1 LANRILTLEGNP
13 VLHPDQPD
21 TATPFASRA
30 RRLASLCVL
39 TLTIGAGGVALAASP
54 ATASS
59 ASTSA
64 SATAAPSAPVG
75 VTASQTGVGQVT
87 VRWSAPT
94 SAGSSAIT
102 SYAPGYSAGEWG
114 NGEEVPSTARSDVFS
129 HLANGSYRFSVAAVN
144 AAGWGTRVF
153 VPVTVTGL
161 KTPTQ
166 AVSRTTLT
174 AGDGL
179 TISGLGSP
187 GARLTLDRALPGQP
201 FRPLATVTV
210 DSRGHYARTVTVAY
224 TATYRSRGVTGLVSH
239 ANKVVAQDRMTFG
252 AVRNAFRTYTL
263 SGKVYPARKGQLVK
277 LSYLNGSSYSA
288 LASVSTDQY
297 GRWSYKHTYNFSK
310 TYTFKAVAAAT
321 NLNASKA
328 VTLKVAVK

>member
-1 LANRILTLEGNP
+1 

-21 TATPFASRA
+21 TATPFTSRA

-39 TLTIGAGGVALAASP
+39 TVTIGTGGVALAAAPAMASTVSTP
-54 ATASS
+54 AAATA
-59 ASTSA
+59 T
-64 SATAAPSAPVG
+64 PSAPLR

-87 VRWSAPT
+87 IRWSAPT
-94 SAGSSAIT
+94 SAGASAIT

-114 NGEEVPSTARSDVFS
+114 NGEEVAATARSDVFS
-129 HLANGSYRFSVAAVN
+129 HLANGPYSFSVAAVN
-144 AAGWGTRVF
+144 AVGWGARVF

-166 AVSRTTLT
+166 TVSRTTLT
-174 AGDGL
+174 AGY
-179 TISGLGSP
+179 TMTVSGLGSP

-201 FRPLATVTV
+201 FRPLATITV
-210 DSRGHYARTVTVAY
+210 DSRGHYARTLTVAN
-224 TATYRSRGVTGLVSH
+224 TATYRSRGVTGLLSH

-252 AVRNAFRTYTL
+252 SARNAFRTYTL

-277 LSYLNGSSYSA
+277 LSYLNGSSYTP

-297 GRWSYKHTYNFSK
+297 GRWSYKHTYNFTK
-310 TYTFKAVAAAT
+310 TYTFKAVSAAT
-321 NLNASKA
+321 TLNASKS

>member
-1 LANRILTLEGNP
+1 

-39 TLTIGAGGVALAASP
+39 TLTVGAGGVALAAVP
-54 ATASS
+54 AM
-59 ASTSA
+59 ASTVSTPA
-64 SATAAPSAPVG
+64 AATAAPSAPLH

-87 VRWSAPT
+87 IRWSAPT

-102 SYAPGYSAGEWG
+102 GYDAGYSAGEWG
-114 NGEEVPSTARSDVFS
+114 NGEEVASTARSDVFS
-129 HLANGSYRFSVAAVN
+129 HLANGPYTFSVAAVN
-144 AAGWGTRVF
+144 AVGGGTRVF

-166 AVSRTTLT
+166 TVSRTTVT
-174 AGDGL
+174 AGD
-179 TISGLGSP
+179 TMTVSGLGSP
-187 GARLTLDRALPGQP
+187 GARLTLDRALPGQA
-201 FRPLATVTV
+201 FRPLATITV

-277 LSYLNGSSYSA
+277 LSYLNGSSYTP

-297 GRWSYKHTYNFSK
+297 GRWSYKRTYNFTK
-310 TYTFKAVAAAT
+310 TYTFKAVSAAT
-321 NLNASKA
+321 TLNASKA

>member
-1 LANRILTLEGNP
+1 M
-13 VLHPDQPD
+13 LHPDQPD

-39 TLTIGAGGVALAASP
+39 TLTIGAGGVALVAAPAMASTVSTPATTAASL
-54 ATASS
+54 
-59 ASTSA
+59 
-64 SATAAPSAPVG
+64 PSAPLH

-87 VRWSAPT
+87 SRWSAPT
-94 SAGSSAIT
+94 SAGASAIT
-102 SYAPGYSAGEWG
+102 GYDVGYSAGEWG
-114 NGEEVPSTARSDVFS
+114 NGGGVPSTARSDVFS
-129 HLANGSYRFSVAAVN
+129 HLANGPYLFSVAAVN
-144 AAGWGTRVF
+144 KVDMGQRVF

-166 AVSRTTLT
+166 TVSRTTLT
-174 AGDGL
+174 AGD
-179 TISGLGSP
+179 TMTVSGLGSP

-210 DSRGHYARTVTVAY
+210 DGRGHYARTVTVAY

-252 AVRNAFRTYTL
+252 SARNAFRTYTL

-277 LSYLNGSSYSA
+277 LSYLNGSSYTP

-297 GRWSYKHTYNFSK
+297 GRWSYKHTYNFTK
-310 TYTFKAVAAAT
+310 TYTFKAVSAAT
-321 NLNASKA
+321 TLNASKS

>member
-1 LANRILTLEGNP
+1 MRP
-13 VLHPDQPD
+13 HPDHRRRRR
-21 TATPFASRA
+21 RA
-30 RRLASLCVL
+30 GRLSGHGIEREHLRDDHRHPV
-39 TLTIGAGGVALAASP
+39 G
-54 ATASS
+54 
-59 ASTSA
+59 
-64 SATAAPSAPVG
+64 PVG
-75 VTASQTGVGQVT
+75 VTARQTGAGQVT
-87 VRWSAPT
+87 VRWSAP
-94 SAGSSAIT
+94 SQRRFLAHHRLRR
-102 SYAPGYSAGEWG
+102 GYSAGEWG
-114 NGEEVPSTARSDVFS
+114 NGKEVPSTARSDVFS
-129 HLANGSYRFSVAAVN
+129 HLANGPYSFSVAAVN
-144 AAGWGTRVF
+144 AAGSGTRVF

-166 AVSRTTLT
+166 TVSRTTLT
-174 AGDGL
+174 AGD
-179 TISGLGSP
+179 TMTVSGLGSP

-277 LSYLNGSSYSA
+277 LSYLNGSSYSP

-297 GRWSYKHTYNFSK
+297 GRWSYKHTYNFTK
-310 TYTFKAVAAAT
+310 TYTFKAVSAAT
-321 NLNASKA
+321 TLNASKA

>member
-1 LANRILTLEGNP
+1 MGRRQP
-13 VLHPDQPD
+13 VAAIAR
-21 TATPFASRA
+21 TA
-30 RRLASLCVL
+30 
-39 TLTIGAGGVALAASP
+39 
-54 ATASS
+54 
-59 ASTSA
+59 
-64 SATAAPSAPVG
+64 
-75 VTASQTGVGQVT
+75 
-87 VRWSAPT
+87 
-94 SAGSSAIT
+94 
-102 SYAPGYSAGEWG
+102 
-114 NGEEVPSTARSDVFS
+114 VFS
-129 HLANGSYRFSVAAVN
+129 DLDNGAYTFSVGAMNKV
-144 AAGWGTRVF
+144 GTGRRVF

-166 AVSRTTLT
+166 TVSRTTLT
-174 AGDGL
+174 AGD
-179 TISGLGSP
+179 TMTVSGLGSP

-277 LSYLNGSSYSA
+277 LSYLNGGSYSA

-297 GRWSYKHTYNFSK
+297 GRWSYKHTYNFTK
-310 TYTFKAVAAAT
+310 TYTFKAVSAAT
-321 NLNASKA
+321 TLNASKA